1 MMPMSGLFTRTGV
14 RLKVSR
20 VRFVQLEDV
29 SGAKPAWEDVMD
41 TEKQPRDLLT
51 NDQELSAEYWQARV
65 ERLQEV
71 VCFLLMKNQTMRMV
85 LSVERQPNHS
95 ASP

>member
-1 MMPMSGLFTRTGV
+1 VLNPLGRMF
-14 RLKVSR
+14 
-20 VRFVQLEDV
+20 
-29 SGAKPAWEDVMD
+29 MD

-51 NDQELSAEYWQARV
+51 NDQESSAEYWQAKV

-71 VCFLLMKNQTMRMV
+71 VCFLLMKNQTMRMA

-95 ASP
+95 ANP